1 VSPRSTPPTD
11 SASRRGLGLDKPCTK
26 CGQEIYFGYDGPFE
40 GLCGRCT
47 DVVVSKKRRVKRERV
62 LVEKSVRSGPGW
74 IVVFFA
80 FLAGAAAGILAY
92 PFLGL

>member
-1 VSPRSTPPTD
+1 MSPRSAKPTD
-11 SASRRGLGLDKPCTK
+11 TRARRGLGLDKPCTK
-26 CGQEIYFGYDGPFE
+26 CGQEIYFGYEGPFD

-47 DVVVSKKRRVKRERV
+47 DKVVSKQHRTRTKKVI
-62 LVEKSVRSGPGW
+62 VEKQVRSGPGW

-92 PFLGL
+92 PLLGL